1 MLSSIFEQFVQE
13 SPVSVMARVL
23 MERIFAPERMDGL
36 FTKYANVQY
45 QQDLLFSSQVDLMS
59 LVVCGIHKSV
69 HAAYKARAGELSV
82 STTALY
88 KKLSGIELGVSQALV
103 RETSNDLVSLIQAM
117 GGEQPNLLPG
127 YRLKIV
133 DGTCLA
139 ATDHR
144 LDAIRAFAAKALP
157 GKAIVI
163 LDPRAKLV
171 TDIILCADGHAQER
185 SLFEQLLS
193 QVKSLDLW
201 CGDRNFC
208 TANFLFTIRLK
219 KAFFVIRQHGSLGFR
234 ELSELKPLG
243 ETETGKLFEQE
254 IEISYKGEILQLR
267 RVLLKL
273 FIPTRDKEWEI
284 AILTNLPSDDA
295 TAAKVAEL
303 YRNRWSLENLF
314 QTVTENFNGEIQ
326 TLAYPKAAL
335 FSFSMALIAYNILAT
350 LRGALGSVHGV
361 SKIEVGLSDFYLVD
375 EIQGT
380 YRGMMIAIPPL
391 QWEVFR
397 TFSLDQMVHL
407 LQQIAL
413 SVNLK
418 RFLKATRGQKKKRKP
433 LIVDTKHRHVSTA
446 PLLDTYESNK
456 PRG

>member
-1 MLSSIFEQFVQE
+1 MLRNGWIAYLQS
-13 SPVSVMARVL
+13 MRVCNTNRTYL
-23 MERIFAPERMDGL
+23 IHR
-36 FTKYANVQY
+36 
-45 QQDLLFSSQVDLMS
+45 QVDLMS

-117 GGEQPNLLPG
+117 GGEQPSLLPG

-139 ATDHR
+139 ATEHR
-144 LDAIRAFAAKALP
+144 LDAIRAFAAKANP
-157 GKAIVI
+157 CKAIVI

-284 AILTNLPSDDA
+284 AILTNLP
-295 TAAKVAEL
+295 KKGRGQRAEGRRKDSKLL
-303 YRNRWSLENLF
+303 YRYKSSVLCHTVRQPLLLSMEKNNR
-314 QTVTENFNGEIQ
+314 VQ
-326 TLAYPKAAL
+326 TLSNSSHLCVGSPSAFRRAYFCL
-335 FSFSMALIAYNILAT
+335 LN
-350 LRGALGSVHGV
+350 
-361 SKIEVGLSDFYLVD
+361 
-375 EIQGT
+375 
-380 YRGMMIAIPPL
+380 
-391 QWEVFR
+391 FR
-397 TFSLDQMVHL
+397 
-407 LQQIAL
+407 
-413 SVNLK
+413 
-418 RFLKATRGQKKKRKP
+418 
-433 LIVDTKHRHVSTA
+433 
-446 PLLDTYESNK
+446 
-456 PRG
+456 